1 MNRVTVKESQQ
12 YLTVRHADH
21 TQKIINVKRLLKR
34 HPVDSILELL
44 HTCFHEQ
51 ERSLQQ
57 LVSQDKTDPTINETV
72 ATLFRIKMAI
82 TTLENG
88 KEAQS

>member
-1 MNRVTVKESQQ
+1 
-12 YLTVRHADH
+12 
-21 TQKIINVKRLLKR
+21 
-34 HPVDSILELL
+34 
-44 HTCFHEQ
+44 
-51 ERSLQQ
+51 LQQ